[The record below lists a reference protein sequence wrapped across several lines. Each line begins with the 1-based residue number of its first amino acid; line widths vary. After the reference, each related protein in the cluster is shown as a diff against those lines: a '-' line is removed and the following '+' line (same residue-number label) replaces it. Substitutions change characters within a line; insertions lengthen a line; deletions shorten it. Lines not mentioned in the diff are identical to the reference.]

1 MGTSK
6 GKKAQGR
13 HGNLPEAPFPL
24 GPLGE
29 NKRFRERKPEECIEE
44 AGEAPRGSSGPWQLQ
59 QGDYNSSEKDT
70 HRRHSS
76 HPREKTGS
84 MATRA
89 GKSLAW
95 GQGNEEDIPVTQ
107 AEIPK
112 GREAAQPQPD
122 SSSQLHHAFQTFT
135 YMHVTTGKMA
145 IPSAGSASPPYSPHP
160 FHTSL
165 GGANV
170 DRAAGT
176 EYKSN
181 SFRDTSVPMW
191 EL

>member
-1 MGTSK
+1 M
-6 GKKAQGR
+6 
-13 HGNLPEAPFPL
+13 
-24 GPLGE
+24 
-29 NKRFRERKPEECIEE
+29 
-44 AGEAPRGSSGPWQLQ
+44 
-59 QGDYNSSEKDT
+59 
-70 HRRHSS
+70 
-76 HPREKTGS
+76 
-84 MATRA
+84 
-89 GKSLAW
+89 
-95 GQGNEEDIPVTQ
+95 TQ

-145 IPSAGSASPPYSPHP
+145 IPSAGSASPPPYSPHP

>member
-44 AGEAPRGSSGPWQLQ
+44 AGEAPREAQGPGSSNKEIIIAPRKTHTVGTVHTQEKRLGVWLPERGNHLP
-59 QGDYNSSEKDT
+59 GD
-70 HRRHSS
+70 R
-76 HPREKTGS
+76 
-84 MATRA
+84 
-89 GKSLAW
+89 
-95 GQGNEEDIPVTQ
+95 NEEDIPVTQ

-145 IPSAGSASPPYSPHP
+145 IPSAGSASPPLLSPPLPHQP
-160 FHTSL
+160 
-165 GGANV
+165 GRG
-170 DRAAGT
+170 
-176 EYKSN
+176 EC
-181 SFRDTSVPMW
+181 
-191 EL
+191 